1 MASSIFIY
9 SDGSCDI
16 ETKAGGWGC
25 ILKYGNV
32 EKEFSG
38 SALKTTNQRMEM
50 QGAIEALSHIT
61 RPVDIVAKSDSNYLI
76 KGMREWHHA
85 WLTKNWFNSQGKPV
99 VNRDLWEKL
108 IEHNNKYKIT
118 WQWCPE
124 DASEY
129 ILRCHDLAMTAMKKR
144 RVQLKSGNKLE
155 W

>member
-1 MASSIFIY
+1 MSSVFIY

-16 ETKAGGWGC
+16 ETKIGGWGC

-38 SALKTTNQRMEM
+38 SVLKTTSQRMEM

-61 RPVDIVAKSDSNYLI
+61 RQVDIVAKSDSNYLI
-76 KGMREWHHA
+76 KGMREWHQT
-85 WLTKNWFNSQGKPV
+85 WLVKNWFNSQGKPI

-108 IEHNNKYKIT
+108 IEYNNKYKIK

-124 DASEY
+124 EASEY
-129 ILRCHDLAMTAMKKR
+129 ILRCHDLAIVAMKKR
-144 RVQLKSGNKLE
+144 RAQLKSNNKLR

>member
-1 MASSIFIY
+1 MASSVFIY

-16 ETKAGGWGC
+16 ETKVGGWGC

-38 SALKTTNQRMEM
+38 SELNTTSQRMEI
-50 QGAIEALSHIT
+50 QGAIEALNHIT

-76 KGMREWHHA
+76 RGMREWHQA
-85 WLTKNWFNSQGKPV
+85 WITNWLNSQGKPV
-99 VNRDLWEKL
+99 VNKDLWEKL
-108 IEHNNKYKIT
+108 IEYNNKYKIK

-124 DASEY
+124 GASEY
-129 ILRCHDLAMTAMKKR
+129 ILRCHDLAITAMKKR
-144 RVQLKSGNKLE
+144 RVQIKSGNKLE